1 MEKASDQQT
10 KTITSQKTRLKVPNQ
25 RNFIIKSGSN
35 RTEKYTNRNNQTDT
49 FPLRSISHLGG

>member
-1 MEKASDQQT
+1 MEKVSNQ
-10 KTITSQKTRLKVPNQ
+10 KVKMITPQKVRLKTANQ